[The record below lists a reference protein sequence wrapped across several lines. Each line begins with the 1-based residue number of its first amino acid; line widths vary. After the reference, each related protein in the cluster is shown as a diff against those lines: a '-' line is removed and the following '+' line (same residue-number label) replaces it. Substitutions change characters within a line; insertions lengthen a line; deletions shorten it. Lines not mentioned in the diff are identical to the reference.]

1 MFITGCVQVLLDS
14 SPLISGLVFASMSWV
29 WHHVFSLWNG
39 WMLPSC
45 APEAGVM
52 SNISECRL
60 RCRRWHLLGAFQNWS
75 GKHYSHLWVVG
86 VISTGTWNLVSE
98 QVTAEL
104 WGRIYPLATPFS
116 SSGLSLIH
124 YLLSCR
130 SFLIPAQ
137 KGSPLCDH
145 HPQGVRTPPI
155 WPAVSAIVCPWA
167 PSLNIS
173 GPRPPHLEGAI

>member
-1 MFITGCVQVLLDS
+1 MSKYCLTVALWFRVS
-14 SPLISGLVFASMSWV
+14 SLHRWV
-29 WHHVFSLWNG
+29 ELRTPCLFVVKRVDVAQL
-39 WMLPSC
+39 C
-45 APEAGVM
+45 TQ
-52 SNISECRL
+52 

-75 GKHYSHLWVVG
+75 GKHYSHLWLVG

-116 SSGLSLIH
+116 SIGLSLIH

-145 HPQGVRTPPI
+145 HPQGVRTPPV

-173 GPRPPHLEGAI
+173 GPRLPHLEGAI